1 MMKNKLLGAICAVAL
16 GIAASAASAQQQF
29 VMKLSSPTVNDIAH
43 EWMKAFKAGVEQ
55 RSNNRIKVEIYPANQ
70 LGQIPATVEG
80 VAMGTIEF
88 AVPAVGFFVGL
99 EPRFQVFDIMGLYD
113 DMAHAARVFQD
124 PEVRKML
131 ATFGQSK
138 GVEPLYVLPHGPLGV
153 VSHKAIR
160 SVADFKGQKL
170 RMPGGAPVQVEPF
183 RKLGVS
189 PLSIPLGEVLPVMQN
204 KTIDG
209 AIISIAVFAGQ
220 KYYDVAK
227 PMTMLPGS
235 FLTVGGVVNRDFMKS
250 IGPELEKIV
259 REESQ
264 KAELAVVSWGVEDAA
279 RASETWKKNGGE
291 VITLAD
297 TKLFQDEVASV
308 LPTIFANNARLK
320 QDYDILVEAAKRQR
334 K

>member
-1 MMKNKLLGAICAVAL
+1 MKNKLLGAICAVAL
-16 GIAASAASAQQQF
+16 GLSATAANAQQQF

-55 RSNNRIKVEIYPANQ
+55 RSNNRVKVELYPANQ

-88 AVPAVGFFVGL
+88 TAPAVGFFVGL

-124 PEVRKML
+124 PEVKKML
-131 ATFGQSK
+131 ASFGQSK
-138 GVEPLYVLPHGPLGV
+138 GIEPLFVMPHGPLAV
-153 VSHKAIR
+153 VSHKAVR

-189 PLSIPLGEVLPVMQN
+189 PLSIPLGEVLPAMQN

-220 KYYDVAK
+220 KFYDVAK

-235 FLTVGGVVNRDFMKS
+235 FLTFGGVVNRDFMKS
-250 IGPELEKIV
+250 LGPDLEKIV
-259 REESQ
+259 REEAL
-264 KAELAVVSWGVEDAA
+264 KAEVGVIGWGVEDSNRAA
-279 RASETWKKNGGE
+279 DTWKKNGGE
-291 VITLAD
+291 IITLSD
-297 TKLFQDEVASV
+297 VKVFQDDVASV
-308 LPTIFANNARLK
+308 LPAIFANNARLK
-320 QDYDILVEAAKRQR
+320 QDYEILVEAAKRQR

>member
-1 MMKNKLLGAICAVAL
+1 MKNKLLGAICAVAL
-16 GIAASAASAQQQF
+16 GLSATAANAQQQF

-55 RSNNRIKVEIYPANQ
+55 RSNNRVKVELYPANQ

-88 AVPAVGFFVGL
+88 TAPAVGFFVGL

-124 PEVRKML
+124 PEVKKML
-131 ATFGQSK
+131 ASFGQSK
-138 GVEPLYVLPHGPLGV
+138 GIEPLFVMPHGPLAV
-153 VSHKAIR
+153 VSHKAVR
-160 SVADFKGQKL
+160 SVADLKGQKL

-189 PLSIPLGEVLPVMQN
+189 PLSIPLGEVLPAMQN

-220 KYYDVAK
+220 KFYDVAK

-235 FLTVGGVVNRDFMKS
+235 FLTFGGVVNRDFMKS
-250 IGPELEKIV
+250 LGPDLEKIV
-259 REESQ
+259 REEAL
-264 KAELAVVSWGVEDAA
+264 KAEVGVIGWGVEDSNRAA
-279 RASETWKKNGGE
+279 DTWKKNGGE
-291 VITLAD
+291 IITLSD
-297 TKLFQDEVASV
+297 VKVFQDDVASV
-308 LPTIFANNARLK
+308 LPAIFANNARLK
-320 QDYDILVEAAKRQR
+320 QDYEILVEAAKRQR

>member
-1 MMKNKLLGAICAVAL
+1 MKNKLLGAICAVAL
-16 GIAASAASAQQQF
+16 GLAATAVHAQQQF

-55 RSNNRIKVEIYPANQ
+55 RSNNRVKVELYPANQ

-88 AVPAVGFFVGL
+88 TAPAVGFFVGL

-124 PEVRKML
+124 PEVKKML
-131 ATFGQSK
+131 ASFGQSK
-138 GVEPLYVLPHGPLGV
+138 GIEPLFVMPHGPLAV
-153 VSHKAIR
+153 VSHKAVR

-189 PLSIPLGEVLPVMQN
+189 PLSIPLGEVLPAMQN

-220 KYYDVAK
+220 KFYDVAK

-235 FLTVGGVVNRDFMKS
+235 FLTFGGVVNRDFMKS
-250 IGPELEKIV
+250 LGPDLEKIV
-259 REESQ
+259 REEAL
-264 KAELAVVSWGVEDAA
+264 KAEVGVIGWGVEDSLRAA
-279 RASETWKKNGGE
+279 DTWKKNGGE
-291 VITLAD
+291 IITLSD
-297 TKLFQDEVASV
+297 VKLFQDEVASV
-308 LPTIFANNARLK
+308 LPAIFANNARLK
-320 QDYDILVEAAKRQR
+320 QDYEILVAAAKRQR

>member
-1 MMKNKLLGAICAVAL
+1 MKKMLFGAVCALAL
-16 GIAASAASAQQQF
+16 GLAATAANAQQQF

-43 EWMKAFKAGVEQ
+43 EWMKAFKSGVEQ

-113 DMAHAARVFQD
+113 DMGHAARVFAD

-138 GVEPLYVLPHGPLGV
+138 GIEPLYVLPHGPLGV

-160 SVADFKGQKL
+160 AVADFKGQKL

-189 PLSIPLGEVLPVMQN
+189 PLSIPLGEVLPAMQN

-250 IGPELEKIV
+250 IGPDLEKIV
-259 REESQ
+259 REESL
-264 KAELAVVSWGVEDAA
+264 KAQEGVVAWGINDANNA
-279 RASETWKKNGGE
+279 RDVWAKNGGE
-291 VITLAD
+291 VINMTDA
-297 TKLFQDEVASV
+297 KLFSDEVASV
-308 LPTIFANNARLK
+308 LPAIFANNAQLK
-320 QDYDILVEAAKRQR
+320 KDYEVLVEAAKRQR